1 MAKYSDEFRREAIRL
16 VDQGSSV
23 REVAEDLGVNQWT
36 LRGWI
41 KQSRPSEPKGAP
53 ATLEE
58 ENRRLREENKR
69 LKVEREI
76 LKRATAFFASEKP

>member
-1 MAKYSDEFRREAIRL
+1 MAKYSDEFKREAIRL
-16 VDQGSSV
+16 VEQGSSV
-23 REVAEDLGVNQWT
+23 RQVADDLGVNQWT
-36 LRGWI
+36 LRGWVRGE
-41 KQSRPSEPKGAP
+41 RPAEPKGAP

-69 LKVEREI
+69 LKLEREI